1 MKCIFS
7 IAPVGNSEKSREC
20 HRTLASR
27 APDAESERPMQTV
40 PGPARVRHR
49 TTRNGRRPLRLVVR
63 VRCEVRFAELSEF
76 KSDEHRMQ
84 RGASRCES
92 GALSI
97 L

>member
-1 MKCIFS
+1 VVVVDDGTATMEFVTQL
-7 IAPVGNSEKSREC
+7 ARGERLVRW
-20 HRTLASR
+20 HRKGGR
-27 APDAESERPMQTV
+27 
-40 PGPARVRHR
+40 PGPRDLVFAPA
-49 TTRNGRRPLRLVVR
+49 GRRPLRLVVR
-63 VRCEVRFAELSEF
+63 VRCEVHFAELSEF